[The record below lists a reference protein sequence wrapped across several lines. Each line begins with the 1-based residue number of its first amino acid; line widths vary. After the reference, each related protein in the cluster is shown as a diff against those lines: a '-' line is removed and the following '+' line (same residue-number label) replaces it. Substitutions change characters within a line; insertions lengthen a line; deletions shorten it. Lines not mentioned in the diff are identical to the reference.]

1 MLARDL
7 EHILRVNL
15 RNGTSGP
22 TQVGGINSLG
32 ESGRLLVSAGQKFS
46 RVLLDQW
53 KDDGDGHARRR
64 LEPGVRDQRQRQI
77 TGTAYT
83 KGNVAD
89 HAFIFQNGAMKDFGT
104 LTGTISVGTAI
115 NTSGAVVDTRRCGA
129 RANSWCITR
138 SFIAGRG

>member
-1 MLARDL
+1 VVGYSYLPD
-7 EHILRVNL
+7 
-15 RNGTSGP
+15 RNFRGFYWINGKMTAMGTLGGDWSQAYAINDSG
-22 TQVGGINSLG
+22 
-32 ESGRLLVSAGQKFS
+32 
-46 RVLLDQW
+46 
-53 KDDGDGHARRR
+53 
-64 LEPGVRDQRQRQI
+64 QI